1 MEINWMIVGIV
12 ILCVLVLLV
21 FLVKKNKKEEKKYK
35 KFLNNDYKKND
46 EADLGKTEDTY

>member
-12 ILCVLVLLV
+12 ILGVLVLMV
-21 FLVKKNKKEEKKYK
+21 FLVRKNQKEEKKYK

-46 EADLGKTEDTY
+46 EADSGKTEDTY